1 MIFSFGAIFYD
12 RISYLCTMN
21 RLLNILAIIVAMMYF
36 SCVDHCDEQEYQR
49 NKAEL
54 MRIRNKVRHQKS
66 IADETGIDSL
76 IVFFEDH
83 GTNEDI
89 LTARFCNAWYLWRI
103 DDLNQAYLAF
113 RELKEDFPKDHSETE
128 EEMLRSVYTMLQ
140 LISAKENDL
149 NSAEAWW
156 NEANASGVFSK
167 AYQYVQDYNKGW
179 IMYDKGN
186 IDSCVYYMDR
196 SFEALEKLSDWD
208 DNKSLCLSEQT
219 AYFAM
224 LGDIQGF
231 KRRNKLLKL
240 HPYLGENRSVDLN
253 TGLMLLKEG
262 KRDSAI
268 YYFNKATSSTDEVA
282 LAAYAQLAIDAN
294 NNGKKDLLFGYYQH
308 SMERWNNL
316 FLQKSESFT
325 KRLEMNYRN
334 QELSMQLAQQKIH
347 VLILLLCFTV
357 TLLLAITGWWLNLVL
372 RRKRQNDLLRLD
384 NAKKEKEELE
394 IQLQKVL
401 TKIRMK
407 SDSISTQKL
416 EEKKLRLEALAIEL
430 KQYAEKKLSAPHLL
444 CEEFVR
450 VFAEMNNEKI
460 LKLQEHYASIK
471 PNDILLCLLAVM
483 NFKLTEI
490 AYITNYDRQEVRQ
503 FMLRISKGLTGEPI
517 GRMADFKTMLDERFF
532 GRDVR

>member
-1 MIFSFGAIFYD
+1 MRLSQYFFGGNV
-12 RISYLCTMN
+12 YLCTMN
-21 RLLNILAIIVAMMYF
+21 RLFYIFAFIVALA
-36 SCVDHCDEQEYQR
+36 CVGCNDYCEEQEYQR

-54 MRIRNKVRHQKS
+54 MRIRKKAKQHKS
-66 IADETGIDSL
+66 IADETGIDTL
-76 IVFFEDH
+76 VVFFEQY
-83 GTNEDI
+83 GTEEDEFTALFYKAWHLLYNEQ
-89 LTARFCNAWYLWRI
+89 YE
-103 DDLNQAYLAF
+103 QAYLLF
-113 RELKEDFPKDHSETE
+113 RGLQDSFPKDHTE
-128 EEMLRSVYTMLQ
+128 LMSDIMRSIYTALQ
-140 LISAKENDL
+140 LISEKEGDIET
-149 NSAEAWW
+149 AEKWW
-156 NEANASGVFSK
+156 RISEKSGVYTK
-167 AYQYVQDYNKGW
+167 AYHYMLSQNKAW
-179 IMYDKGN
+179 IMHEKG
-186 IDSCVYYMDR
+186 IDDSCKYYMDQ
-196 SFEALEKLSDWD
+196 SFEEMQETADWD
-208 DNKSLCLSEQT
+208 DNKSFCLSEQT
-219 AYFAM
+219 AHFAM
-224 LGDIQGF
+224 LGDLDGF
-231 KRRNKLLKL
+231 KCRNELLKQ
-240 HPYLGENRSVDLN
+240 HPYAGENGSTDLN

-450 VFAEMNNEKI
+450 VSAEMNNERI

-503 FMLRISKGLTGEPI
+503 FMLRISKGLTGESI
-517 GRMADFKTMLDERFF
+517 GRMADFKAMLDERFF